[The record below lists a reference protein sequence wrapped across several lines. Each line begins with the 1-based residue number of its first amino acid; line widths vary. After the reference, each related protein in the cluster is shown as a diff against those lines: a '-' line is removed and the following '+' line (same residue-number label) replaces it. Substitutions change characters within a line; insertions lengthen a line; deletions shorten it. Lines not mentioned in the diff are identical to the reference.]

1 MHNNIH
7 RFPLAR
13 NSNRKEK
20 LMIVSQTK
28 QCRNARI
35 LTIVFCAVL
44 ILAQVAP
51 ACTTFCLKDDENLVF
66 GRNYDW
72 HLDHGLIIVNKRNVA
87 KRALLIDPQDT
98 PVQWISKYGSVTF
111 NQYGR
116 ELPCGG
122 MNETGL
128 ILETM
133 WLTGTAYPIRD
144 ARPAVMAWVQYQ
156 LDTSATIEEIIA
168 SDKKVRV
175 TALTPMPLHF
185 LACDREGNVAT
196 FEFLNGQLVR
206 HIGDTLPVTALANDT
221 YDNSLEYLK
230 QHTGFGGTKELP
242 YGSWNSLDRFVC
254 AADRVRK
261 YSSASRDSI
270 VEYAFDTLKSVG
282 QGDSTKWLI
291 VYDPKNM
298 KIHYQTCTCKKT
310 RTIDLS
316 GCDFDSRTPTQVI
329 SINTA
334 HTGLL
339 NPYFSHYDTD
349 LNRWLVY
356 YSMKHTPMLGS
367 IPDAYLE
374 MLIQYPDMP
383 TVQYLDDWEMA
394 GPYTQE
400 GKKCRELFDI
410 AFDPEHPDSK
420 VQWRP
425 LPMNPFA
432 ENPVYLDLQK
442 MLKDGAQLAG
452 YLRAQIESDQQT
464 LARLEIFSDDG
475 VKAWLNG
482 KLIHANNVSRGI
494 SSRPDT
500 IEVTLKKG
508 TNSLMLKVTQDIGP
522 WGAIVR
528 LVDL

>member
-1 MHNNIH
+1 MTISQILKC
-7 RFPLAR
+7 RLVWILAV
-13 NSNRKEK
+13 
-20 LMIVSQTK
+20 I
-28 QCRNARI
+28 C
-35 LTIVFCAVL
+35 FCVL
-44 ILAQVAP
+44 IITQAAS
-51 ACTTFCLKDDENLVF
+51 ACTTFCLEDDDNLVF

-72 HLDHGLIIVNKRNVA
+72 HLDHGLIIVNKRGVT

-98 PVQWISKYGSVTF
+98 PARWVSKYGSVTF

-122 MNETGL
+122 MNEAGL
-128 ILETM
+128 VIETM

-144 ARPAVMAWVQYQ
+144 ERPAVMAWVQYQ
-156 LDTSATIEEIIA
+156 LDTCATIEDVIA
-168 SDKKVRV
+168 SDKKIRV

-196 FEFLNGQLVR
+196 FEFLSGKLICHV
-206 HIGDTLPVTALANDT
+206 GETLPVKALANDT
-221 YDNSLEYLK
+221 YEKSLEHLK
-230 QHTGFGGTKELP
+230 QHAGFGGTKKLP
-242 YGSWNSLDRFVC
+242 YGSWGSLDRFVC

-261 YSSASRDSI
+261 YSSARGGSI
-270 VEYAFDTLKSVG
+270 VDYAFDTLKSVE

-298 KIHYQTCTCKKT
+298 KIHYQTCMCKET
-310 RTIDLS
+310 RTINVSD
-316 GCDFDSRTPTQVI
+316 CDFDSQTPVQVI
-329 SINTA
+329 GINTA

-339 NPYFSHYDTD
+339 NPYFAHYDTD

-356 YSMKHTPMLGS
+356 YSMKHTPMLKS
-367 IPDAYLE
+367 IPDTRLE
-374 MLIQYPDMP
+374 LLIQYPDTP

-394 GPYTQE
+394 GPYSQE
-400 GKKCRELFDI
+400 EKKCRELFDI
-410 AFDPEHPDSK
+410 AFDPERSHSQ

-432 ENPVYLDLQK
+432 DNPAYLDLQK
-442 MLKDGAQLAG
+442 MLEDGAHMAG
-452 YLRAQIESDQQT
+452 YLRTRIESDRRT
-464 LARLEIFSDDG
+464 SARLEIFSDDG

-482 KLIHANNVSRGI
+482 KLVHANNVSRGI
-494 SSRPDT
+494 LLRPDV

-508 TNSLMLKVTQDIGP
+508 SNTLMLKVTQDLGP

-528 LVDL
+528 LIEQ

>member
-1 MHNNIH
+1 MT
-7 RFPLAR
+7 
-13 NSNRKEK
+13 
-20 LMIVSQTK
+20 VSQTK
-28 QCRNARI
+28 QCRIVQI
-35 LTIVFCAVL
+35 LTILCFTVL
-44 ILAQVAP
+44 LPAESLW
-51 ACTTFCLKDDENLVF
+51 ACTTFCLKDDDNLVF

-72 HLDHGLIIVNKRNVA
+72 HIDHALVIVNKRNVA

-98 PVQWISKYGSVTF
+98 PAQWVSKYGSVTF

-116 ELPCGG
+116 EFPCGG
-122 MNETGL
+122 MNEAGL
-128 ILETM
+128 VLETM

-144 ARPAVMAWVQYQ
+144 ERPAVMAWVQYQ

-196 FEFLNGQLVR
+196 FEFLNGKMVC
-206 HIGDTLPVTALANDT
+206 HIGDSLPVTVLANDM
-221 YDNSLEYLK
+221 YDKSLEYLK
-230 QHTGFGGTKELP
+230 QYSGFGGTKEIP
-242 YGSWNSLDRFVC
+242 YGSWDSLDRFVC
-254 AADRVRK
+254 AAEWIK
-261 YSSASRDSI
+261 NYSSSSDGSI
-270 VEYAFDTLKSVG
+270 VKYAFDTLKSVR

-298 KIHYQTCTCKKT
+298 KIHYQTCTCKET

-316 GCDFDSRTPTQVI
+316 DCDFDPETPVQVI

-356 YSMKHTPMLGS
+356 YSMKHTSMLGS
-367 IPDAYLE
+367 IPDARLE

-383 TVQYLDDWEMA
+383 NVQYLDDWEMA

-400 GKKCRELFDI
+400 EKKCHELFDI
-410 AFDPEHPDSK
+410 AFDPERPNSQ
-420 VQWRP
+420 VQWGS

-442 MLKDGAQLAG
+442 MLKDGAQMVG
-452 YLRAQIESDQQT
+452 YLRTQIESDRRAS
-464 LARLEIFSDDG
+464 ARLEIFSDDG

-482 KLIHANNVSRGI
+482 ELIHANNVSRGI
-494 SSRPDT
+494 QLKPDA

-508 TNSLMLKVTQDIGP
+508 TNVLMLKITQDGGP
-522 WGAIVR
+522 WGVIVR
-528 LVDL
+528 LESPVVGVTSSGK

>member
-1 MHNNIH
+1 MN
-7 RFPLAR
+7 
-13 NSNRKEK
+13 
-20 LMIVSQTK
+20 VSQTVK
-28 QCRNARI
+28 CRLARI
-35 LTIVFCAVL
+35 LTIFCFAVFLLSESGA
-44 ILAQVAP
+44 
-51 ACTTFCLKDDENLVF
+51 ACTTFCLKDDDNLVF

-72 HLDHGLIIVNKRNVA
+72 HLDLGLVVVNKKNVA

-98 PVQWISKYGSVTF
+98 PARWISKYGSVTF

-122 MNETGL
+122 MNEAGL
-128 ILETM
+128 VLETM
-133 WLTGTAYPIRD
+133 WLAGTAYPIKD
-144 ARPAVMAWVQYQ
+144 ERPAVMAWVQYQ
-156 LDTSATIEEIIA
+156 LDTCATIEDVIA
-168 SDKKVRV
+168 SDKKIRV

-185 LACDREGNVAT
+185 LGCDREGNVAT
-196 FEFLNGQLVR
+196 FEFLNGKMVCHR
-206 HIGDTLPVTALANDT
+206 GDSLPVTALANDT
-221 YDNSLEYLK
+221 YDKSLEHLK
-230 QHTGFGGTKELP
+230 KHAEFGGTKKLP
-242 YGSWNSLDRFVC
+242 YGSWGSLDRFVC
-254 AADRVRK
+254 AADRVKK
-261 YSSASRDSI
+261 YSSSPGGSI

-291 VYDPKNM
+291 VYDPRNM

-316 GCDFDSRTPTQVI
+316 GCDFESQTPVQVI

-367 IPDAYLE
+367 IPDARYEL
-374 MLIQYPDMP
+374 LIQYPDAP
-383 TVQYLDDWEMA
+383 TVQYLNNWEMA

-410 AFDPEHPDSK
+410 AFDPERPDSE

-442 MLKDGAQLAG
+442 MLKDGAQMAG
-452 YLRAQIESDQQT
+452 YLRAPIESDRQT
-464 LARLEIFSDDG
+464 PARLEIFSDDG
-475 VKAWLNG
+475 MKVWLNG
-482 KLIHANNVSRGI
+482 ELIHTNNVLRGI
-494 SSRPDT
+494 SLKPDA

-508 TNSLMLKVTQDIGP
+508 TNVLMLKVTQDTGS

-528 LVDL
+528 LVDR